1 LSYTDFAESVH
12 GRCSILQPMRTGDS
26 NTPIPLLDL
35 RRFDAADAQR
45 ASFLAE
51 LRAAA
56 HEVGF
61 FYLSGHDVDA
71 QLLRDLMESARR
83 FFALPEGDKMAIE
96 MVNSPHFRGYNR
108 VASELTRGQPDW
120 REQIDI
126 GAERPALPRDAN
138 SPAWARLRGPNQWPA
153 ALPELRP
160 VVIRW
165 QAAAEQVLVRVLRA
179 LALALGQAADALE
192 PLYGNEPHYLV
203 KLIRYPG
210 VAARGDTRIGNAP
223 GIGNALGVGAHTA
236 LGVGA
241 HTALGAGVHTALG
254 VGAHK
259 DSELL
264 TLLLQDDQGGLQVET
279 AQGWIDVPPRPG
291 TFVINIGELLELAS
305 DGYLRATMHRVVTP
319 PAGIDRLS
327 AAFFLGARLDATV
340 PLLPLPPALAA
351 QARGPEPD
359 PNNPLFREVGQNY
372 MKGRL
377 RSHPGVAR
385 RHHADLI
392 ESDSQQSQGNI
403 NKIRPEGR

>member
-1 LSYTDFAESVH
+1 
-12 GRCSILQPMRTGDS
+12 MRTGDI

-35 RRFDAADAQR
+35 HRFDAADAQR
-45 ASFLAE
+45 AAFLTE

-83 FFALPEGDKMAIE
+83 FFALPEVEKMAIE

-126 GAERPALPRDAN
+126 GAERPALARDTN

-165 QAAAEQVLVRVLRA
+165 QAAAEQVLIRVLRA

-192 PLYGNEPHYLV
+192 PLYGNDPHYLV

-210 VAARGDTRIGNAP
+210 VAVAADTPNGS
-223 GIGNALGVGAHTA
+223 ALGVGAQ
-236 LGVGA
+236 
-241 HTALGAGVHTALG
+241 LG

-279 AQGWIDVPPRPG
+279 AQGWIDVPPLSG

-319 PAGIDRLS
+319 PAGVDRLS
-327 AAFFLGARLDATV
+327 AAFFMGARLDATV
-340 PLLPLPPALAA
+340 PLLPLPPTLAA
-351 QARGPEPD
+351 HARGPERD

-372 MKGRL
+372 LKGRL
-377 RSHPGVAR
+377 RSHPDVAR

-392 ESDSQQSQGNI
+392 DSDSQQSQGNI
-403 NKIRPEGR
+403 NQIRPKAR